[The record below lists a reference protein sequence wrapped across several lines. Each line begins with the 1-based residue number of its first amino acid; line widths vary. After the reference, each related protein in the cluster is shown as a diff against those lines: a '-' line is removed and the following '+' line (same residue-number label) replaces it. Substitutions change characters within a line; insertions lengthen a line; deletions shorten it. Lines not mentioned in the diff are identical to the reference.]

1 MLLYILSGCS
11 DEPMTQHFGETTT
24 EKFQTSGDG
33 FLSLPSKDALQD
45 AIEQGTMTRSLFP
58 VLLRMENL
66 RLYLMK

>member
-45 AIEQGTMTRSLFP
+45 AIEQGTR
-58 VLLRMENL
+58 N
-66 RLYLMK
+66 YD